1 MINFYES
8 VLFLFTFLLISCSN
22 SEEQAPVLPQISIQD
37 ISFTESNTNQE
48 VDIDLK
54 LQGNHQTT
62 VTVNYKTIAG
72 TANSGSDFTEI
83 TQGQL
88 TFNAGETQKSIQL
101 TLKGDEEVEGDE
113 TLEVLLLNP
122 SGATLQRAKA
132 TITIKND
139 DIATL
144 VIPSTGFSSPSSYA
158 GYQLVWADEFQAASL
173 NTAVWTHE
181 IGNGS
186 SGWGNNELEYYQG
199 NNTSIAQNEYLVIE
213 ARKENKE
220 GYNYTSSRIITRDKK
235 AFKYGRVDIR
245 AVLPKG
251 KGIWPA
257 LWMLGSNIGT
267 AGWPACGEIDI
278 MEIIGSAPGKLHG
291 TVHWDNNGQYA
302 SYGGDTTLS
311 TGIFADE
318 FHVFSITWDSQFIR
332 WYLDD
337 REFHVIDISPAA
349 LNEFQK
355 DFFFIFNV
363 AVGGNWPGSPDAS
376 TIFPQRMIVD
386 YIRVFQKD

>member
-37 ISFTESNTNQE
+37 ASFTESNTNQE
-48 VDIDLK
+48 VDIDVK

-101 TLKGDEEVEGDE
+101 TLKGDEEVESDE
-113 TLEVLLLNP
+113 TLEVLLFNP

-199 NNTSIAQNEYLVIE
+199 NNTSMAQNEYLVIE

-235 AFKYGRVDIR
+235 SFKYGRIDIR

-267 AGWPACGEIDI
+267 VGWPACGEIDI

-311 TGIFADE
+311 TGVFADE